1 MMVLLWTVHSSLSS
15 KLTDRIISP
24 LSLWKILKMIPRKKV
39 LMIYRYLEEEG
50 SDAFSLTTSKM
61 MMNMKKLQLP

>member
-1 MMVLLWTVHSSLSS
+1 
-15 KLTDRIISP
+15 